1 MPKTEL
7 GDFLQAAAEK
17 QFGSAA
23 KLSRECGLSQNT
35 VGNIILQGR
44 GLPDALGKIARTLKM
59 SPVTLFVKA
68 GWTTEEE
75 VRQHN
80 SDGELSPEEHRLLD
94 AYRGSSKDGQLMLL
108 TMSEEIKEKL
118 AINPTR
124 TRAK

>member
-44 GLPDALGKIARTLKM
+44 GLPDALVKIARTLKM

-80 SDGELSPEEHRLLD
+80 ADGELTLEEHRLLD
-94 AYRGSSKDGQLMLL
+94 AYRGSSKDGQVMLL
-108 TMSEEIKEKL
+108 TMSQEVKEKL
-118 AINPTR
+118 AAKRVR
-124 TRAK
+124 TK